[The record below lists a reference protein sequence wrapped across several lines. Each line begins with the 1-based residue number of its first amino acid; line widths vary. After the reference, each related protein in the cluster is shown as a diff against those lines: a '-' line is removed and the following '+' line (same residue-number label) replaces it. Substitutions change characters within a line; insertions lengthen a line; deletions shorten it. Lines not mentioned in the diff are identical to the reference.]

1 MFVVNDSFFDLVKFR
16 TCIIKHNTPI
26 EMQVFLGSCEKH
38 GNKHVLGSSVIIK
51 TKTALLLL

>member
-1 MFVVNDSFFDLVKFR
+1 VNDSFFDLVKFR